1 MSERLNRL
9 NVMKI
14 SIKFNC
20 ASVSF
25 RFSVALLILC
35 LKDLSIDMNGVLK
48 SFNIVVFLSVSPFMS
63 VSICFMYLGAPILG
77 VTDSMD
83 MNLSELHQL
92 VMDSEAW
99 CALSHG
105 VAKSWTRLSG

>member
-48 SFNIVVFLSVSPFMS
+48 SFNISLDFSLY
-63 VSICFMYLGAPILG
+63 SILRLISH
-77 VTDSMD
+77 DENSMKY
-83 MNLSELHQL
+83 MGLVCISYQEL
-92 VMDSEAW
+92 
-99 CALSHG
+99 
-105 VAKSWTRLSG
+105 